1 MAGGGGILVRTKT
14 QKMKKVP
21 LTVLGVA
28 VSLVLT
34 LSCEKSSELN
44 QTIKSEEPTLK
55 AVISPSNDLNE
66 FDYIGQTHNELLV
79 SFIDSTR
86 ASGSTEHP
94 TLYQNF
100 YVEGLVDENT
110 LTSILQQVNY
120 NPENY
125 TGIMDSLY
133 SARPDLFEHYLSIRD
148 VMNDSSS
155 LEEKLANLRDYE
167 NGIDYTVLSDS
178 DNLIIKATF
187 STARYSLYLWS
198 EREEGGLGYGSTLN
212 KKYIGGN
219 KKTHDIVMS
228 DIGGC
233 YTSALFTWNP
243 ATAIAGG
250 ACSSAW
256 TYLFYLD

>member
-1 MAGGGGILVRTKT
+1 
-14 QKMKKVP
+14 MKRVP
-21 LTVLGVA
+21 LRVLGAV

-34 LSCEKSSELN
+34 ISCEKSTELN
-44 QTIKSEEPTLK
+44 QATNSEEPALK
-55 AVISPSNDLNE
+55 AIVSPSNELNE
-66 FDYIGQTHNELLV
+66 FDYIGQSHNQLLV
-79 SFIDSTR
+79 SFIDSMR
-86 ASGSTEHP
+86 ASNSTEHP
-94 TLYQNF
+94 TLYQSF
-100 YVEGLVDENT
+100 YVEGLIDENS
-110 LTSILQQVNY
+110 LTSILEQVNY
-120 NPENY
+120 NPEEY

-133 SARPDLFEHYLSIRD
+133 TARPDLFEHYLFIRD

-155 LEEKLANLRDYE
+155 LEEKLDNLLNYE
-167 NGIDYTVLSDS
+167 NEIDYAVLSDS

-198 EREEGGLGYGSTLN
+198 EREEGGLGYGSTSN

-219 KKTHDIVMS
+219 KKTHDIVMA